1 MDVYVDGKWIAFV
14 SVPQIQGQS
23 VVFNDAPLY
32 IGNDTFYNGITG
44 QIRYIY

>member
-1 MDVYVDGKWIAFV
+1 MDLYVDGKWIAFV

-32 IGNDTFYNGITG
+32 IGNDTFYNGIAG
-44 QIRYIY
+44 QIR